1 MLSLRSF
8 MQRAAATAL
17 LGAATAVLPAHGIT
31 IQTGSYTN
39 TGIGSDFVS
48 PYDNFTI
55 TGDTIAIDGNASP
68 VALTLGQYSFEVGPN
83 CWSCALTPSFDALV
97 DVTVDGLT
105 QQLDLPY
112 SWSSSGPNDTLIFAA
127 PAPVLF
133 DFGNLT
139 VLLAL
144 DTINT
149 LSSPVGTVTGNVTG
163 VATITAVPEPGTY
176 ALLLAGLAAMTMVAR
191 RRRL

>member
-1 MLSLRSF
+1 
-8 MQRAAATAL
+8 
-17 LGAATAVLPAHGIT
+17 
-31 IQTGSYTN
+31 
-39 TGIGSDFVS
+39 
-48 PYDNFTI
+48 
-55 TGDTIAIDGNASP
+55 
-68 VALTLGQYSFEVGPN
+68 
-83 CWSCALTPSFDALV
+83 LTPSFDALV

-112 SWSSSGPNDTLIFAA
+112 SWSSSGPNDTLTFAA

-176 ALLLAGLAAMTMVAR
+176 PLLLAGLAAMTMVAR
-191 RRRL
+191 RRRI

>member
-1 MLSLRSF
+1 MLSVRSF
-8 MQRAAATAL
+8 IHRAAATAL
-17 LGAATAVLPAHGIT
+17 LGAAAALLPAYGLT

-55 TGDTIAIDGNASP
+55 TGDTIAIDGNASS

-83 CWSCALTPSFDALV
+83 CWSCALTPSFDALL

-105 QQLDLPY
+105 QQVDLPY
-112 SWSSSGPNDTLIFAA
+112 SWSSSGPNDTLTFAA

-176 ALLLAGLAAMTMVAR
+176 ALLLAGLAAITMVAR
-191 RRRL
+191 RRRI

>member
-1 MLSLRSF
+1 MLSLRSI
-8 MQRAAATAL
+8 MHRAAATAL
-17 LGAATAVLPAHGIT
+17 LGAAAVVLPAHGIT

-39 TGIGSDFVS
+39 TGIGSDFAS

-55 TGDTIAIDGNASP
+55 SGDTIAIDANSSP
-68 VALTLGQYSFEVGPN
+68 VAITLGQYSFEVGPN
-83 CWSCALTPSFDALV
+83 CWSCALTPSFDALI
-97 DVTVDGLT
+97 DVTVDGVT
-105 QQLDLPY
+105 QQVDLPY
-112 SWSSSGPNDTLIFAA
+112 SWSSSGPNDSLSFAA

-133 DFGNLT
+133 DFGDLT
-139 VLLAL
+139 LLLAL

-149 LSSPVGTVTGNVTG
+149 LTSPVGTVTGNVTG

>member
-8 MQRAAATAL
+8 AHRAAATAL
-17 LGAATAVLPAHGIT
+17 LGAAAAVLPAHGIT

-55 TGDTIAIDGNASP
+55 TGDTIAIDGNTSP
-68 VALTLGQYSFEVGPN
+68 VAVTLGQYSFEVGPN
-83 CWSCALTPSFDALV
+83 CWGCALTPSFDALI
-97 DVTVDGLT
+97 DVTVDGVT

-112 SWSSSGPNDTLIFAA
+112 SWSSSGPNDSLSFAA
-127 PAPVLF
+127 TAPVLF
-133 DFGNLT
+133 DFGDLT
-139 VLLAL
+139 LLLAL

-176 ALLLAGLAAMTMVAR
+176 ALLLAGLAAMAMVAR